1 MLQPICQDE
10 YISDVVGR
18 LEEEEQQRNLALRT
32 GRMIKTVAPLDST
45 PTVVSKYN
53 IVFKRISWHFPLV
66 RLDNK
71 LFVDVMFHQVRLYWQ
86 SLGLVC

>member
-1 MLQPICQDE
+1 MLQPIWQDE

-18 LEEEEQQRNLALRT
+18 LEEEEEQRNLAMRT
-32 GRMIKTVAPLDST
+32 GRMIATVAPMET
-45 PTVVSKYN
+45 VPTMVSKCN

-71 LFVDVMFHQVRLYWQ
+71 LFVDVMFNQVHI
-86 SLGLVC
+86 V